1 MGKSGRGGGGRERG
15 WEFPEELSVYSM
27 VYGTSF
33 SFSLGGDMGG
43 DMGGL

>member
-1 MGKSGRGGGGRERG
+1 MRGWGKVGGGGGRERG

-33 SFSLGGDMGG
+33 SFSLGGGYGG
-43 DMGGL
+43 VIT